1 MATLVEVLDAAVNHH
16 VAGRLGEAERLYR
29 LVLAAEP
36 AVQQALHLLGVL
48 EGQRGVPPRAALL
61 LGRAVRLDPDDAAS
75 RSQRAGA
82 LRALALH
89 DEAVAEARRALLSD
103 PGLADAAANL
113 GAAQVALGECAAAA
127 VWLWR
132 AHRLRPE
139 QTETLVN
146 LGMALRDLRRFGDA
160 EICFRAV
167 LARRPADADA
177 HLALAVSRLLQGD
190 LAGGLAEFEWRWQR
204 LPGPVWA
211 GEPLEGASILLHAEQ
226 GFGDTIQFARYAPL
240 VAERGGRVILEVHPL
255 LVRLLATL
263 APDVRVVAR
272 AETPP
277 RTDHHCPLMSLP
289 RAFGTTLATIP
300 AAVPYL
306 RPAEEDAERWR
317 RRLDGAP
324 GLRVGLVWAGN
335 PRHRNDRNRSLPVR
349 HLAPLLAVPGVRFF
363 SLQTGDARATL
374 PSLPGGAAVEDVMGE
389 VRDFADTAALLVN
402 LDLVI
407 AVDTAVVHL
416 AGALG
421 VPCWALLAY
430 APDWRWLLDR
440 ADSPWYP
447 SLRLFRQ
454 SRPGDWGT
462 VTATTAAVLRAVA
475 ARQERAAR
483 PEPAGESH

>member
-1 MATLVEVLDAAVNHH
+1 MEVLDAAVNHH
-16 VAGRLGEAERLYR
+16 VAGRLNEAERLYR
-29 LVLAAEP
+29 LVLAVEP
-36 AVQQALHLLGVL
+36 AAGQALHLLGVL
-48 EGQRGVPPRAALL
+48 EGQRGGAARAALL
-61 LGRAVRLDPDDAAS
+61 LGRAVHLDPDAAGPRAQ
-75 RSQRAGA
+75 RSGA

-89 DEAVAEARRALLSD
+89 DAAAVEARRALLTD

-113 GAAQVALGECAAAA
+113 GAAQVALGDCATAA

-139 QTETLVN
+139 QTETLLN

-160 EICFRAV
+160 ETCLRAA
-167 LARRPADADA
+167 LARRPNDADT
-177 HLALAVSRLLQGD
+177 HLALAVSRLVQGD
-190 LAGGLAEFEWRWQR
+190 LAGGWAEFEWRWQR

-240 VAERGGRVILEVHPL
+240 VAARGGRVILEVHPL

-263 APDVRVVAR
+263 APDVRVIAR
-272 AETPP
+272 ADTPP

-289 RAFGTTLATIP
+289 RAFGTTLTTIP
-300 AAVPYL
+300 ANVPYL
-306 RPAEEDAERWR
+306 RPSEEDAGRWR

-349 HLAPLLAVPGVRFF
+349 HLAPLLGVPGVRFF
-363 SLQTGDARATL
+363 SLQTGDARAAL
-374 PSLPGGAAVEDVMGE
+374 SALPGGAAVEDAMAD
-389 VRDFADTAALLVN
+389 VRDFAETAALLVN

-407 AVDTAVVHL
+407 AVDTAIVHL

-421 VPCWALLAY
+421 VPCWALLAH

-440 ADSPWYP
+440 PDSPWYP

-454 SRPGDWGT
+454 PRPGDWGT
-462 VTATTAAVLRAVA
+462 VTATAAAVLRAVT

-483 PEPAGESH
+483 REPSCESH